1 MMITDVMMTDVMLV
15 DMIIDDMA
23 SSLIMFIIGCHSEER
38 YVYIKVSEE
47 INTVSNRGT
56 ITIVSRSVNLK
67 SVVLY
72 SSLFSNLL
80 RAE

>member
-1 MMITDVMMTDVMLV
+1 MLV
-15 DMIIDDMA
+15 DMTIDDIA
-23 SSLIMFIIGCHSEER
+23 SSLSMLIIGYHSEER

-47 INTVSNRGT
+47 INTISNRGT
-56 ITIVSRSVNLK
+56 ITIASRSVNLK

-72 SSLFSNLL
+72 SSGSSNLL